1 MITILVANI
10 KEKIS
15 EEQLRIFETYL
26 NHERVNKLKKF
37 KFKEDYLRS
46 LYGEVLVRYLVNK
59 NFSIS
64 NSQIKINYSEYGKP
78 YIENL
83 KDFQFNIS
91 HSGDWVVCAYGRENI
106 GVDIEKI
113 GTAYLDISEK
123 YFSKSE
129 YEMLCKKTKDEKN
142 NYFYQLWTLKES
154 YLKYIGKGLS
164 VSLNSFSIIENNK
177 KFYIKGL
184 ENNVI
189 LKQYKFNNEYIISVC
204 SKEKCKEEIKKISMK
219 YVSLM

>member
-15 EEQLRIFETYL
+15 EEKLKIFETYL
-26 NHERVNKLKKF
+26 TSERVSKLKKF

-46 LYGEVLVRYLVNK
+46 LYGEILVRYLVNK
-59 NFSIS
+59 KFFIS
-64 NSQIKINYSEYGKP
+64 NSQIKINYSKYGKP

-83 KDFQFNIS
+83 KNFQFNIS
-91 HSGDWVVCAYGRENI
+91 HSGDWVVCAYGKENI

-113 GTAYLDISEK
+113 ETAYLNISEM

-129 YEMLCKKTKDEKN
+129 HKMLCEKSKN
-142 NYFYQLWTLKES
+142 EQNVYFYQLWTLKES
-154 YLKYIGKGLS
+154 YLKYMGKGLS
-164 VSLNSFSIIENNK
+164 VSLNSFSIIENNE

-189 LKQYKFNNEYIISVC
+189 LKQYKFNNDYIISVC
-204 SKEKCKEEIKKISMK
+204 SKEKCNNEIKKISME
-219 YVSLM
+219 YVSLI

>member
-15 EEQLRIFETYL
+15 EEQLKIFETYL
-26 NHERVNKLKKF
+26 TSERVSKLKKF

-46 LYGEVLVRYLVNK
+46 LYGEILVRYLVNK
-59 NFSIS
+59 KFSIS
-64 NSQIKINYSEYGKP
+64 NSQIRINYSEYGKP

-83 KDFQFNIS
+83 KNFQFNIS
-91 HSGDWVVCAYGRENI
+91 HSGDWVVCAYGKENI

-113 GTAYLDISEK
+113 ETAYLDISEM
-123 YFSKSE
+123 YFSESE
-129 YEMLCKKTKDEKN
+129 HRMLCEKSKN
-142 NYFYQLWTLKES
+142 EQNIYFYQLWTLKES

-189 LKQYKFNNEYIISVC
+189 LKQYKFNNDYIISVC
-204 SKEKCKEEIKKISMK
+204 SKEKCNNEIKKISME
-219 YVSLM
+219 YVSLI